1 MITQLF
7 ILADILF
14 AAFLAGLVGLERGQK
29 NKPTGMRTHMI
40 VGSAAA
46 LLISLG
52 QTLASTFEGGK
63 MEDAVRTDPIRI
75 IEAIIVGISFIG
87 GGAILKMPN
96 EAKVA
101 NLSSAASLLLSA
113 GIGISVALHQYI
125 LSVGVTILILVM
137 NIVLGKLE
145 VILYKGKFN
154 KYHNNEDNKDNEN
167 RSENE

>member
-1 MITQLF
+1 MITQFL
-7 ILADILF
+7 ILVNIVF

-52 QTLASTFEGGK
+52 KSLASAFDGGK
-63 MEDAVRTDPIRI
+63 LEDAVRTDPIRI

-113 GIGISVALHQYI
+113 GIGISVALHFYI
-125 LSVGVTILILVM
+125 LSVGVTILILLM

-145 VILYKGKFN
+145 VILYKKKFN
-154 KYHNNEDNKDNEN
+154 KNYNNEEFQKPDDKIEH
-167 RSENE
+167 E